1 MSFALPVDSE
11 QRSATVPLVRGK
23 PRSAKS
29 RRSIRLAAL
38 RAPLVVKLVGANLV
52 VIAFLLAIWLS
63 DARGR
68 LPVLVAA
75 LVLAVAI
82 HVVLV
87 LVALRPIRD
96 LEAVAKRVWTGD
108 FGARVERSN
117 V

>member
-52 VIAFLLAIWLS
+52 VVAMLVALWFG
-63 DARGR
+63 DARSR
-68 LPVLVAA
+68 LPVFVVA
-75 LVLAVAI
+75 LVLAGVL
-82 HVVLV
+82 HLVLV
-87 LVALRPIRD
+87 LIALRPIRD
-96 LEAVAKRVWTGD
+96 LEVVAKRVWTG
-108 FGARVERSN
+108 
-117 V
+117 